1 MTNKKKKENT
11 RKKTH
16 VTFLTLSHIANSCL
30 KWHKS
35 FRNHGETKKK
45 KKDSKCKVQTQ
56 HFFILKFSTF
66 YSFIVTNCKLIMWVG
81 NGFCYESLNKFFC

>member
-1 MTNKKKKENT
+1 MTNKKKKST

-35 FRNHGETKKK
+35 FRNHGGKLKK
-45 KKDSKCKVQTQ
+45 S
-56 HFFILKFSTF
+56 ILRAKYKLS
-66 YSFIVTNCKLIMWVG
+66 SFL
-81 NGFCYESLNKFFC
+81 F